1 MLMFLVLYLGR
12 QQLVNNHSVRL
23 ESVPLFFAL
32 QAVITLWYYTSN
44 TAKRQIESEAL
55 PLHSFFLKL
64 MLKKAGGSERK
75 IEWMQRVHVL
85 HFTKQLNELF
95 PFADIC

>member
-32 QAVITLWYYTSN
+32 AVITHWYYTSN

-55 PLHSFFLKL
+55 PLHSFF
-64 MLKKAGGSERK
+64 
-75 IEWMQRVHVL
+75 
-85 HFTKQLNELF
+85 
-95 PFADIC
+95 